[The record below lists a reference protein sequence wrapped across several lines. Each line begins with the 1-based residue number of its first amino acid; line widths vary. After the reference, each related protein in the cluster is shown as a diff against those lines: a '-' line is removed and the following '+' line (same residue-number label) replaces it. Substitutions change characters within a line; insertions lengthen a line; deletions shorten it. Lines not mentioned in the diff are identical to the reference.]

1 MKSAFNL
8 LKETFADWSEDKATR
23 LAAAL
28 AYYTIFSIAPLL
40 VIGIGIA
47 GLVLGRQAVQGQL
60 MSQIKG
66 AVGDQAAGLIQ
77 TMIQNTSKP
86 SAGIAATVIGI
97 VILLFGASGVFG
109 QLHDALNT
117 VWEVAPKPGR
127 PFLRTLADRIV
138 PFIMV
143 LGIGFLLLVSLV
155 ISAVLT
161 IAAQFLGSAVG
172 QTALIGEVV
181 NFVFFFLVSTLLF
194 ALIFKILPDAEISWR
209 DVWVGAAFSS
219 LLFGVGRLLL
229 GLYLGWAGVAS
240 PYGAAGS
247 LVVLLLWI
255 YYSAQILLL
264 GAEFSQ
270 VYAKRYG
277 ARRQPSANAI
287 AVTAEMRA
295 QQGLSGGNKAGRGAS
310 AQDLAGNNAAA
321 RRASVPSASV
331 PGASGRLSTPGAA
344 PADLLSGQSGGAVGK
359 AAGDVVSEEERPA
372 RRVGSGSGSLRKTA
386 IALGGLALGI
396 LAGAAQ
402 WIDNYKHKPSA
413 HEGGRKNH

>member
-77 TMIQNTSKP
+77 TMIQNTSEP

-109 QLHDALNT
+109 QLQDALNT
-117 VWEVAPKPGR
+117 VWEVVPKPGR

-143 LGIGFLLLVSLV
+143 LGIGFLLLVSLA

-209 DVWVGAAFSS
+209 DVWVGAAFTS

-229 GLYLGWAGVAS
+229 GLYLGRAGVAS

-264 GAEFSQ
+264 GAEFTQ

-277 ARRQPSANAI
+277 ARIQPSANAI
-287 AVTAEMRA
+287 AVTAEIRA
-295 QQGLSGGNKAGRGAS
+295 QQGLPGGNKAGRGAS

-321 RRASVPSASV
+321 RRVSV
-331 PGASGRLSTPGAA
+331 PGASGRPSTPGAA

-372 RRVGSGSGSLRKTA
+372 RRVGSGSGLLRKTA
-386 IALGGLALGI
+386 IALGGLVLGI
-396 LAGAAQ
+396 LVGAAQ
-402 WIDNYKHKPSA
+402 GIDNDKHKPSA
-413 HEGGRKNH
+413 QEGGRKNH